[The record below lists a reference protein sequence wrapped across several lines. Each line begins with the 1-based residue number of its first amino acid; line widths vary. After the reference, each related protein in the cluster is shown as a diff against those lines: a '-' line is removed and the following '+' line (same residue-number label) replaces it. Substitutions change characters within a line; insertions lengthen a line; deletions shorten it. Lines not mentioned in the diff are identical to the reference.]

1 MEAHYISTFSLRD
14 EQKISN
20 MLLSSQAHTC
30 GPNSKQMTLH
40 SRAHCSVSTADS
52 KGPEMSVP
60 FKRKKAS
67 SLVLAALAR
76 EQIPREMR
84 GNRGHLQGP
93 SLLPLSFSILKCASI
108 LNATPPV
115 LNSTG
120 ASHLSGRARGTGHS
134 GARTLESDPWLPA
147 HC

>member
-1 MEAHYISTFSLRD
+1 MCCYHHRLTPVVR
-14 EQKISN
+14 
-20 MLLSSQAHTC
+20 
-30 GPNSKQMTLH
+30 NSKQMTLH
-40 SRAHCSVSTADS
+40 SRAHCWMSTADS

-60 FKRKKAS
+60 FKRKKAF

-93 SLLPLSFSILKCASI
+93 SLLPLSFSILKCASV
-108 LNATPPV
+108 LNVTPSV

-120 ASHLSGRARGTGHS
+120 GLTSERRNPWYKAQWGEDS
-134 GARTLESDPWLPA
+134 GAGSPGCLSPA
-147 HC
+147 NEL